1 MIYYWSIHE
10 KEGERGRLITRTKRV
25 TDFDFPKLAF
35 STSFSSVIK
44 QFYTIYWLSINGMW
58 LVGVFDISISR
69 KKKFQLM
76 FWGQPKKIEAAM
88 KYTILLI
95 CFIAYLN
102 RGNNVNK
109 KIYILLKYNI
119 QNTLRNLQFF
129 NVISCR

>member
-1 MIYYWSIHE
+1 
-10 KEGERGRLITRTKRV
+10 
-25 TDFDFPKLAF
+25 
-35 STSFSSVIK
+35 
-44 QFYTIYWLSINGMW
+44 MW

-69 KKKFQLM
+69 EKKFQLM